1 MGNLLEVCN
10 VTSADKLLMI
20 EKERLKWEKE
30 CLSKNLKPVC
40 TQSGIEANVLYT
52 PLDLG
57 SSDYLSD
64 IGFPGQ
70 YPFTR
75 GIYPSMYRGQAWTF
89 RQYSGFGTAEESNAR
104 YKYLLQCGQNGLSV
118 AFDLPT
124 QLGYDSDEPLAR
136 AEVGRVGVAVD
147 TLKDMEILFEGISLD
162 KISTSFTIN
171 APAAIILAMYIAVG
185 EKQGVPAQLLTG
197 TLQNDI
203 LKEYLARGTYIF
215 PPRQSMR
222 LIGDIMEYCAKHV
235 PRFNTI
241 SITGYHVRE
250 SGADAVQEI
259 AFALAQAVAYS
270 EEAIKRGMDFDVFAP
285 RFSFLFGAMLD
296 FFEEIAKLRAC
307 RRVWARLCK
316 DKFKAKDPRS
326 CALKVASGCT
336 GTTFTK
342 KEPLNNIIRATLE
355 CLAVVLGGS
364 QACHVMGYDEAYTL
378 PSELSTR
385 LGLRTQQIIAYE
397 SGVCNTVDPL
407 GGSYYVEYLTNK
419 LEEKIVLLMDE
430 IESKG
435 GIVELIEKGE
445 LQRQVL
451 EQAYQ
456 DEKKVKSGE
465 KVIIGVN
472 KFIFEAEETNYEEE
486 VELQETSPEIIERQI
501 RRLQGIKEQR
511 NQQQVQQSLNELEK
525 AAIGTDNLV
534 PYILQAVKSYA
545 TLGEIISV
553 LKRIF
558 GEYRAPEGL

>member
-1 MGNLLEVCN
+1 M
-10 VTSADKLLMI
+10 TSADKLLMI